1 MINLD
6 LKGRRPD
13 ELADKETCED
23 ILLELKDTGFFDIR
37 WVNLNGGGFRANN
50 KAFENWVE
58 RGQVAMYELDETT
71 LPRVSTDSFAEY
83 SIKVKEKRYDIF
95 RHPIRLNVEYKT
107 NGDYRSNQRSE
118 RLKEI
123 NQISDD
129 VYQRLK
135 DYIGPDIIQDQFLYT
150 NFQID
155 FMLSSIKV
163 I

>member
-13 ELADKETCED
+13 ELADKETCEE

-37 WVNLNGGGFRANN
+37 WINLNGGGFRANN

-71 LPRVSTDSFAEY
+71 LPKVCTDSFAEY
-83 SIKVKEKRYDIF
+83 SIKIKEKRYDIF
-95 RHPIRLNVEYKT
+95 RHPIRLNVEYKA

-118 RLKEI
+118 RFKEI